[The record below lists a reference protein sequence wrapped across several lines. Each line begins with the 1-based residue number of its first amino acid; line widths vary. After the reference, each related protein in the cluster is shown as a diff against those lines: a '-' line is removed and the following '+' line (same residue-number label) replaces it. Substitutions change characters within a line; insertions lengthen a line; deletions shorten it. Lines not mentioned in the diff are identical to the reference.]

1 MRETAVKFKTSLAA
15 LLALGAVSGAALAQN
30 AQWDG
35 FYIGLNAG
43 VLTNSTC
50 TNWTPTNPA
59 VIARFNTS
67 NCPSNSVFL
76 GGGQLGY
83 NWQINQIVIG
93 LEGDYDGVNSKTK
106 SRIYDYPGG
115 AVVPAGTF
123 SFYGKNTP
131 NGLGTIRARFGYAV
145 DNWLPYVTAGAA
157 LAGGSTRSSAT
168 FTPLNATAPTA
179 SFAGGR
185 TYSSNGWTA
194 GAGVEYQIERA
205 WSVKAEWLYVKLGS
219 GANQVSSCTTTIAGG
234 CDAFGNLNLQSTLR
248 DPRATRAGRSGRS
261 PGGCA
266 TPATA
271 APNPAAAEASS
282 TVPGHTAGRRG
293 RSVRLPVRYHAGGP
307 FRDEF
312 GGVDRPGQGAARQ
325 DDREPDAPELRE
337 RRGRWIYRLDW

>member
-1 MRETAVKFKTSLAA
+1 MELGQSSNSSHTRETAVKVKTSLAA

-131 NGLGTIRARFGYAV
+131 NGLGTIRARFGYAL

-219 GANQVSSCTTTIAGG
+219 GANQVSSCTTTVAGG
-234 CDAFGNLNLQSTLR
+234 CDAFGNLNLQSTSNSVSANVFRWVSTTASAPMRHPSRSQRSQPPWLR
-248 DPRATRAGRSGRS
+248 HPRHRRPHPRRRRSRLH
-261 PGGCA
+261 CA
-266 TPATA
+266 RTHRRGSQSIGTA
-271 APNPAAAEASS
+271 AHAIS
-282 TVPGHTAGRRG
+282 RR
-293 RSVRLPVRYHAGGP
+293 RSIS
-307 FRDEF
+307 
-312 GGVDRPGQGAARQ
+312 
-325 DDREPDAPELRE
+325 
-337 RRGRWIYRLDW
+337 RRIRRS